1 MITCHVNTQ
10 DQLVVWTLINQAK
23 TVLTEIRTFLESSI
37 THGSNTVVITKIIPV
52 TLL

>member
-1 MITCHVNTQ
+1 MITYLVSTE

-23 TVLTEIRTFLESSI
+23 TVLTENRKFLESSI